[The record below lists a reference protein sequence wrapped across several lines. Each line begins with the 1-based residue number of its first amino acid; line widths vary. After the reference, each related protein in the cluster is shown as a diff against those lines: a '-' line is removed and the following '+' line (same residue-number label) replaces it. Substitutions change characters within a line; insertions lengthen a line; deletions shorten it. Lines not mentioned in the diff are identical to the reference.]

1 MQVGDKKKA
10 SVLGFVA
17 VGAVGFV
24 ILQLVPKAEARPDAK
39 SNPTPTPS
47 GDPTATT
54 PTGTPLT
61 APAGPDVPLRRDPFA
76 LGPKPQPRRSSPV
89 LLPQSSGQT
98 AGIPVGS
105 ATSDP
110 LPPAFGESRIPP
122 AQFTSSPSL
131 QGPLSTPGPRVSAA
145 KRASTGDKPAPD
157 KGALPL
163 PAETSVVPPTVT
175 IIRLLGIVESTETVA
190 LLMVGDR
197 EVTVSVGEE
206 IIPGIR
212 IETISLDGITFVRK
226 PGARLAPQ
234 TPASGQLAP
243 GEEIS
248 L

>member
-1 MQVGDKKKA
+1 MPEG
-10 SVLGFVA
+10 G
-17 VGAVGFV
+17 
-24 ILQLVPKAEARPDAK
+24 
-39 SNPTPTPS
+39 
-47 GDPTATT
+47 
-54 PTGTPLT
+54 
-61 APAGPDVPLRRDPFA
+61 
-76 LGPKPQPRRSSPV
+76 
-89 LLPQSSGQT
+89 
-98 AGIPVGS
+98 

-110 LPPAFGESRIPP
+110 LPPAFSESRIPP

-131 QGPLSTPGPRVSAA
+131 QGPLSTPGPRVSPSKKA
-145 KRASTGDKPAPD
+145 KGGDKPTPE

-163 PAETSVVPPTVT
+163 PVETPAAPPAVT
-175 IIRLLGIVESTETVA
+175 IVRLLGIVESSESVA

-197 EVTVSVGEE
+197 ELTVSVGEE

-212 IETISLDGITFVRK
+212 IETITLDGITFVKK